1 MNDVGHRL
9 SNPKV
14 QEAIAE
20 VQAISPQP
28 ADRWEIAAILESLG
42 YTDRQLAKDFGYPDS
57 LALGSEIYEYLRE
70 NGYLAS
76 AVTALLPAPA
86 MSWQAE
92 LAFFCAEFSRSFLYA
107 IPFVVSMLVD
117 TFFSR
122 QDLDVVPV
130 QLSALLSPAL
140 MGSLIA
146 SGGFVQMILRR
157 GSFYKNMN
165 EPIHAQRSCR
175 PIFVMGVVT
184 SIFLGAIWIIFS
196 FYRNAANDKYSIIAG
211 IYFVVLSIMWQCFAM
226 VSLRYK
232 WATPISL
239 VMIAVLFVIC
249 RLGLQ
254 LDAVTCQL
262 VTMGSALAGML
273 GMLLWVYWQAMLD
286 EKRQDQLPALPR
298 PAAVAY
304 MLSPYFLYGIL
315 YFGFLFADR
324 FAAGWV
330 LDRYSAVPFAIST
343 TYQRPMDFAL
353 LNFLIVMP
361 FAEYLAAKFS
371 MWWYKEA
378 KPSTPQDVHKLV
390 GRLQKRYRT
399 IGSLLLLIAGVVG
412 LITLG
417 LMLFAHQQWTQIS
430 LTMLGILGYLALTF
444 GLWNTII
451 LLTLNQMPAILR
463 MMWPAV
469 FINLICGYVLGNLWG
484 VSWTPI
490 GLLLGATLFGLLARR
505 QVQRAIVRLDY
516 CYFYSGY

>member
-1 MNDVGHRL
+1 MNIGHRL

-70 NGYLAS
+70 NGYLAN
-76 AVTALLPAPA
+76 AVTPMLPAPP
-86 MSWQAE
+86 MSWQEE
-92 LAFFCAEFSRSFLYA
+92 LTFFCAEFSRSFLYA

-117 TFFSR
+117 AFFAR

-165 EPIHAQRSCR
+165 EPIQAQRSCR

-184 SIFLGAIWIIFS
+184 SIFLGALWIVFS
-196 FYRNAANDKYSIIAG
+196 FYRSVANDKYSIVAG

-239 VMIAVLFVIC
+239 AAIAILFVIC
-249 RLGLQ
+249 RLGWQ

-273 GMLLWVYWQAMLD
+273 GMLLWVYVQARLA
-286 EKRQDQLPALPR
+286 EKHQSQLPALPR

-304 MLSPYFLYGIL
+304 LLSPYFCYGIL

-330 LDRYSAVPFAIST
+330 LDRYSTVPFAIST
-343 TYQRPMDFAL
+343 NYQRPMDFAL
-353 LNFLIVMP
+353 LNFLVVMP

-371 MWWYKEA
+371 TWWYKEA
-378 KPSTPQDVHKLV
+378 KPSTPQNVHKLV

-399 IGSLLLLIAGVVG
+399 IGALLLLIAGAVG
-412 LITLG
+412 STTFV
-417 LMLFAHQQWTQIS
+417 LMLVTQQQWAHIS
-430 LTMLGILGYLALTF
+430 LTMLGILGYFALTF

-451 LLTLNQMPAILR
+451 LLTLNQMPAVLR
-463 MMWPAV
+463 IMWPAV
-469 FINLICGYVLGNLWG
+469 LINAIFGYVCGNLWG
-484 VSWTPI
+484 ASWTPI
-490 GLLLGATLFGLLARR
+490 GLLLGATLFSWSARQR
-505 QVQRAIVRLDY
+505 VQQAIKKLDY